1 MNGSSSGSGGH
12 LASTFTDLM
21 TSLMVI
27 FILLFVANLNNAA
40 GARKQIQK
48 SLLAELRDH
57 LGQAGMDVS
66 SIREDPRDPYAI
78 VIILP
83 DSSLFERGRWSLRPS
98 GERVLQGL
106 VPRLSQV
113 LCREERRNR
122 VESLVV
128 EGHTDATY
136 VTGKEGSDQA
146 RDYNMVLSQKRSIDV
161 VRASLAPLEGDGRT
175 CIRSLMSASG
185 RGQEELLP
193 DAAADSERQRRVVL
207 KIRVKEDVAQE
218 LAAGAGGQGRR

>member
-1 MNGSSSGSGGH
+1 MSRSGSGGH

-40 GARKQIQK
+40 GARRQIQK
-48 SLLAELRDH
+48 SLLAELRSE

-66 SIREDPRDPYAI
+66 SIREDPKDPYAI

-83 DSSLFERGRWSLRPS
+83 DSSLFDRGQWQLRPS
-98 GERVLQGL
+98 GERVLQTL
-106 VPRLSQV
+106 VPRLSRV
-113 LCREERRNR
+113 LCAPAKRKR

-128 EGHTDATY
+128 EGHTDATF
-136 VTGKEGSDQA
+136 VTGLEGTEQA
-146 RDYNMVLSQKRSIDV
+146 RDFNMVLSQKRSIDV
-161 VRASLAPLEGDGRT
+161 VRASLAPLEGEGRG

-193 DAAADSERQRRVVL
+193 EEEADSERQRRVVL

-218 LAAGAGGQGRR
+218 LAAGGNGDGRR